1 MTRLFPA
8 PACRSYGGDG
18 VAHDDAGPA
27 PCSGST
33 VYREDGRDQRSPSP
47 VRPDTSTSP
56 ESEVIAR
63 LAAGASVISM
73 NHVFARDGRALAFV
87 RARGHHAERTRAM
100 GFCLFNNVAVAAAH
114 ALTRGLSKV
123 AIVDYNVHH
132 GNGTQWMFYD
142 EPRVLYV
149 SLH

>member
-1 MTRLFPA
+1 MAETVSRTTTRALLRVQDRQYVERMA
-8 PACRSYGGDG
+8 A
-18 VAHDDAGPA
+18 
-27 PCSGST
+27 T
-33 VYREDGRDQRSPSP
+33 DGRR
-47 VRPDTSTSP
+47 VRLDPDTSTSP

-73 NHVFARDGRALAFV
+73 NHVFARDGRARAFV